1 MISHMHVHPRLLYL
15 LGWKG
20 NRVGWCVRMFSLLL
34 AGLRERERGTGKRE
48 MPCRHEALQEISIWG
63 VYVPW
68 MMKVNWTRGE
78 LLKTMNVFRHTVR
91 I

>member
-34 AGLRERERGTGKRE
+34 AGLRERERERNREKRDA
-48 MPCRHEALQEISIWG
+48 MS
-63 VYVPW
+63 
-68 MMKVNWTRGE
+68 T
-78 LLKTMNVFRHTVR
+78 
-91 I
+91 